1 MARMSDDT
9 EPDPIVTRSISISEV
24 MDGDGDRM
32 LTFDIADLETW
43 DIIGFLESAL
53 VWFRQDLAYVWSET
67 ADDD

>member
-1 MARMSDDT
+1 MSDDT